1 MQAMLAE
8 LNLDAQQQ
16 AKADAILGEAR
27 QKAMANLGDNAD
39 PDARRNAFR
48 AAMGEAMGKLMPIL
62 RPDQKAKLSEMR
74 ARMAEGRGQ
83 GGGSQR

>member
-1 MQAMLAE
+1 MLAE

-16 AKADAILGEAR
+16 ARADALFAEAR
-27 QKAMANLGDNAD
+27 QKAMASLGDGAD

-48 AAMGEAMGKLMPIL
+48 AAMGEAIAKLGPIL
-62 RPDQKAKLSEMR
+62 RPDQKAKLAEIR

-83 GGGSQR
+83 GGGPQR